1 MVTLLPGGMLFTFN
15 SKCWEGGGRKHR
27 NPLCVVCIAVRGVCR
42 ACVVVEKK
50 KVNQKAVSE
59 K

>member
-15 SKCWEGGGRKHR
+15 SKCWEGGGLEA
-27 NPLCVVCIAVRGVCR
+27 PQPIVCCVYCCALRVPCVCCGG
-42 ACVVVEKK
+42 KK